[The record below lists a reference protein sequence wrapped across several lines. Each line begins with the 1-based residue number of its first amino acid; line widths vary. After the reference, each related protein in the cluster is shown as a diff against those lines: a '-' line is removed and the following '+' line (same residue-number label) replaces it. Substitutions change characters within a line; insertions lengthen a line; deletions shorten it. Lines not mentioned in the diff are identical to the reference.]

1 MEEDD
6 GYGSEV
12 VIRCEKIDEVTMAFA
27 WVLRQGIAIISI
39 SIKHCIV

>member
-1 MEEDD
+1 MEEDY

-12 VIRCEKIDEVTMAFA
+12 VIQCEKIDEVTMAFA
-27 WVLRQGIAIISI
+27 WFLRQGIGII